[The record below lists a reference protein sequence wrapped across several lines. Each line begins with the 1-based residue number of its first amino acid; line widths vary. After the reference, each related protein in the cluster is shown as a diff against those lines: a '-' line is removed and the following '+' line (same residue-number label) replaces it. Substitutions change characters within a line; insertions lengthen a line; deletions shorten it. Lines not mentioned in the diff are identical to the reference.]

1 MLNSMDYNMSQVP
14 PHKTSP
20 GQECLTQEK
29 GKEPEENISWI
40 SYQRDWWFKKDE
52 SDLVTK
58 RQTGDQL
65 G

>member
-14 PHKTSP
+14 PHKTSS
-20 GQECLTQEK
+20 GQERLTQEK

>member
-14 PHKTSP
+14 PHKTSS
-20 GQECLTQEK
+20 GQEHLTQEK